1 MEDRK
6 SLIADTLHG
15 SIALSRFEKDI
26 MNTTLFNRLHDIY
39 QNSTAYLTFP
49 ANRTKR
55 MEHSFGCMYLCGNIF
70 YSSLCNAES
79 DVLEIFL
86 QEAGKEINQI
96 IKDITERD
104 GGHQYEMKLGGNFRK
119 IKNKYEGLKITG
131 GIYNYYMPGN
141 LRKDEDRKIYAIIFE
156 GIRAAA
162 LLHDIGHPPY
172 SHISE
177 NALNILYYDI
187 MGKNEKNKREEEFCD
202 VLDGMVGEDHQL
214 HEEMGLKISG
224 MLLMGAIPNVSY
236 EGNIPDK
243 DYEEQIYRILV
254 KETVMR
260 ILEEHN
266 KFFKDLHR
274 IIDGT
279 LDGDRLDYVSRDP
292 ENSGLNLGHT
302 EYERL
307 IYKMKLCREGD
318 HFLFCPDVSALK
330 IIDDFLIRR
339 WNLYKNIIL
348 HHRVVKT
355 DYLLQSI
362 IVQIAKDFFSKA
374 AEEEEK
380 EEAYILPYDISG
392 LWKANR
398 SLPSDKESAYALSQW
413 NDAWLL
419 TILKKSYFGFYIENT
434 GFLHDQ
440 LEELLTNRKNYHSL
454 IKRREDFQEIDE
466 NVMSVIRHRTKELQ
480 DAIEALKSSE
490 GKVKS
495 EETQFFNIEGYLQ
508 GIREILEA
516 AASGEDSDMSDR
528 DGFILFRVKR
538 NLFEIMPF
546 DIVFRKMME
555 KSDFHEGELLCA
567 EKGPSTGIK
576 KDLFFYKML
585 PDGSEKHIPL
595 NQISNIA
602 DILLRDLKFSPVFYM
617 YISGKSIKGRTF
629 TDIRKEIGIN
639 LGESIVDY
647 ILETI
652 NQFQD

>member
-70 YSSLCNAES
+70 CSSLCNAEI

-86 QEAGKEINQI
+86 KEAEKEINQI

-104 GGHQYEMKLGGNFRK
+104 GGHQYEMKLGGNFSK
-119 IKNKYEGLKITG
+119 IKNQYDSLKITG

-141 LRKDEDRKIYAIIFE
+141 IRKDKERKIYAIIFE
-156 GIRAAA
+156 GIRTAA

-177 NALNILYYDI
+177 NALNILYYNI
-187 MGKNEKNKREEEFCD
+187 SEKKEKNDREKEYCD
-202 VLDGMVGEDHQL
+202 VLNGMVGDDHQL
-214 HEEMGLKISG
+214 HEEMGLKISS
-224 MLLMGAIPNVSY
+224 MLLMGAIRNVSY
-236 EGNIPDK
+236 EAKISTEV
-243 DYEEQIYRILV
+243 YEEQIYRILV
-254 KETVMR
+254 KETAMR
-260 ILEEHN
+260 ILEERN
-266 KFFKDLHR
+266 MFFKDMHR

-302 EYERL
+302 EYDRL
-307 IYKMKLCREGD
+307 IYKMKLCREGE

-355 DYLLQSI
+355 DYLLQNV
-362 IVQIAKDFFSKA
+362 IVQIAKDYFDKDIES
-374 AEEEEK
+374 EE

-413 NDAWLL
+413 NDAWLF
-419 TILKKSYFGFYIENT
+419 TILKKSYFGYYIDNT
-434 GFLHDQ
+434 DCLHDQ

-466 NVMSVIRHRTKELQ
+466 NVIKVIERRTDELQ
-480 DAIEALKSSE
+480 ECIDSLKSSE
-490 GKVKS
+490 GEVKS
-495 EETQFFNIEGYLQ
+495 EGNRFFNIEGYLQ

-516 AASGEDSDMSDR
+516 AISREGCDMSDR
-528 DGFILFRVKR
+528 DGFILFKIKR
-538 NLFEIMPF
+538 NLFEITPF
-546 DIVFRKMME
+546 DIVFHKMVE
-555 KSDFHEGELLCA
+555 KLGCKEGELLCA
-567 EKGPSTGIK
+567 EKEPSTGIK
-576 KDLFFYKML
+576 KDLFFYKIL

-617 YISGKSIKGRTF
+617 YINGKSVKGRTF
-629 TDIRKEIGIN
+629 TEIRKEIGIS
-639 LGESIVDY
+639 LGECIVDY
-647 ILETI
+647 IMETI
-652 NQFQD
+652 NQFKE

>member
-70 YSSLCNAES
+70 CSSLCNAEI

-86 QEAGKEINQI
+86 KEAEKEINQI

-104 GGHQYEMKLGGNFRK
+104 GGHQYEIKLGGNFSK
-119 IKNKYEGLKITG
+119 IKNQYDSLKITG

-141 LRKDEDRKIYAIIFE
+141 IRKDKERKIYAIIFE
-156 GIRAAA
+156 GIRTAA

-177 NALNILYYDI
+177 NALNILYYNI
-187 MGKNEKNKREEEFCD
+187 SEKKEKNDREKEYCD
-202 VLDGMVGEDHQL
+202 VLNGMVGDDHQL
-214 HEEMGLKISG
+214 HEEMGLKISS
-224 MLLMGAIPNVSY
+224 MLLMGAIRNVSY
-236 EGNIPDK
+236 EEKISTEV
-243 DYEEQIYRILV
+243 YEEQIYKILV
-254 KETVMR
+254 KETAMR
-260 ILEEHN
+260 ILEERN
-266 KFFKDLHR
+266 MFFKDMHR

-302 EYERL
+302 EYDRL
-307 IYKMKLCREGD
+307 IYKMKLCREGE

-355 DYLLQSI
+355 DYLLQNV
-362 IVQIAKDFFSKA
+362 IVQIAKDYFDKDIES
-374 AEEEEK
+374 EK

-413 NDAWLL
+413 NDAWLF
-419 TILKKSYFGFYIENT
+419 TILKKSYFGYYIDNT
-434 GFLHDQ
+434 DCLHDQ

-466 NVMSVIRHRTKELQ
+466 NVIKVIERRTDELQ
-480 DAIEALKSSE
+480 ECIDSLKSSE
-490 GKVKS
+490 GEVKS
-495 EETQFFNIEGYLQ
+495 EGNRFFNIEGYLQ

-516 AASGEDSDMSDR
+516 AISREGCDMSDR
-528 DGFILFRVKR
+528 DGFILFKIKR
-538 NLFEIMPF
+538 NLFEITPF
-546 DIVFRKMME
+546 DIVFHKMVE
-555 KSDFHEGELLCA
+555 KLGCKEGELLCA
-567 EKGPSTGIK
+567 EKEPSTGIK
-576 KDLFFYKML
+576 KDLFFYKIL

-617 YISGKSIKGRTF
+617 YINGKSVKGRTF
-629 TDIRKEIGIN
+629 TEIRKEIGIS
-639 LGESIVDY
+639 LGECIVDY
-647 ILETI
+647 IMETI
-652 NQFQD
+652 NQFKE

>member
-6 SLIADTLHG
+6 SLIADTIHG

-70 YSSLCNAES
+70 YSSLCNAEI

-86 QEAGKEINQI
+86 KEAEKEINQI

-104 GGHQYEMKLGGNFRK
+104 GGHQYEMKLGGNFSK
-119 IKNKYEGLKITG
+119 IKNQYDSLKITG

-141 LRKDEDRKIYAIIFE
+141 IRKDKERKIYAIIFE
-156 GIRAAA
+156 GIRTAA

-177 NALNILYYDI
+177 NALNILYYNI
-187 MGKNEKNKREEEFCD
+187 SEKKEKNDREKEYCA
-202 VLDGMVGEDHQL
+202 VLNGMVGDDHQL
-214 HEEMGLKISG
+214 HEEMGLKISS
-224 MLLMGAIPNVSY
+224 MLLMGAIRNVSY
-236 EGNIPDK
+236 EEKISTK
-243 DYEEQIYRILV
+243 VYEEQIYRILV
-254 KETVMR
+254 KETAMR
-260 ILEEHN
+260 ILEERN
-266 KFFKDLHR
+266 MFFKDMHR

-302 EYERL
+302 EYDRL
-307 IYKMKLCREGD
+307 IYKMKLCREGE

-355 DYLLQSI
+355 DYLLQNV
-362 IVQIAKDFFSKA
+362 IVQIAKDYFDKDIES
-374 AEEEEK
+374 EE

-419 TILKKSYFGFYIENT
+419 TILKKSYFGYYIDNIDC
-434 GFLHDQ
+434 LHDQ

-466 NVMSVIRHRTKELQ
+466 NVIKVIERRTDELQ
-480 DAIEALKSSE
+480 ESIDSLKSSE
-490 GKVKS
+490 GEVKS
-495 EETQFFNIEGYLQ
+495 EGNRFFNIEGYLQ

-516 AASGEDSDMSDR
+516 AISREGCDMSDR
-528 DGFILFRVKR
+528 DGFILFKIKR
-538 NLFEIMPF
+538 NLFEIIPF
-546 DIVFRKMME
+546 DIVFHKMIE
-555 KSDFHEGELLCA
+555 KLGCKEGELLCA
-567 EKGPSTGIK
+567 EKEPSTGIK
-576 KDLFFYKML
+576 KDLLFYKIL

-617 YISGKSIKGRTF
+617 YINGKSVKERTF
-629 TDIRKEIGIN
+629 TEIRKEIGIS
-639 LGESIVDY
+639 LGECIVDY

-652 NQFQD
+652 NQFKE

>member
-55 MEHSFGCMYLCGNIF
+55 MEHSFGCMYLCGNMF
-70 YSSLCNAES
+70 YSSLCNAEI
-79 DVLEIFL
+79 DILEIFL
-86 QEAGKEINQI
+86 KEAEKEINQI
-96 IKDITERD
+96 IKDITERN
-104 GGHQYEMKLGGNFRK
+104 GGHQYEMKLGGNFSK
-119 IKNKYEGLKITG
+119 IKNQYDGLKITG

-141 LRKDEDRKIYAIIFE
+141 LRKDKDRKIYAILFE
-156 GIRAAA
+156 GIRTAA

-177 NALNILYYDI
+177 NALNILYYNI
-187 MGKNEKNKREEEFCD
+187 IEKEEKNERENEFCN

-214 HEEMGLKISG
+214 HEEMGLKISS
-224 MLLMGAIPNVSY
+224 MLLMGAIR
-236 EGNIPDK
+236 NIPYEEK
-243 DYEEQIYRILV
+243 IPLEDYEEQIYRILV
-254 KETVMR
+254 KETAMR

-266 KFFKDLHR
+266 MFFKDMHR

-292 ENSGLNLGHT
+292 GNSGLNLGHT
-302 EYERL
+302 EYDRL
-307 IYKMKLCREGD
+307 IYKMKLCREGE

-355 DYLLQSI
+355 DYLLQNI
-362 IVQIAKDFFSKA
+362 IVQIAKDYFNTDVER
-374 AEEEEK
+374 EE

-419 TILKKSYFGFYIENT
+419 TILKKSYFGFYIDNI

-466 NVMSVIRHRTKELQ
+466 NVMSVIKRRTNELQ
-480 DAIEALKSSE
+480 EAIDALKSSE
-490 GKVKS
+490 REVKT
-495 EETQFFNIEGYLQ
+495 EENRIFNIEGYLQ
-508 GIREILEA
+508 GIREILEEA
-516 AASGEDSDMSDR
+516 VSRDSCDMSDR
-528 DGFILFRVKR
+528 DGFILFKIKR
-538 NLFEIMPF
+538 NLFEVTSF
-546 DIVFRKMME
+546 DIVFHKMME
-555 KSDFHEGELLCA
+555 KLGCKEGELLCA
-567 EKGPSTGIK
+567 EKEPSTGIK
-576 KDLFFYKML
+576 KDLFFYKIL

-617 YISGKSIKGRTF
+617 YISGKSVKNRTF
-629 TDIRKEIGIN
+629 TDIRKEIGIS
-639 LGESIVDY
+639 LGECIMDY

-652 NQFQD
+652 NQFKD